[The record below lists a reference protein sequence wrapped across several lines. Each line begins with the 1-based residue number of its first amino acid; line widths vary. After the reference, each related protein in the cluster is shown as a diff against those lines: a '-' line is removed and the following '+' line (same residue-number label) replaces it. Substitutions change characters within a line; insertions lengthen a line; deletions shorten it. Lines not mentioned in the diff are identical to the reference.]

1 MDVVRTAS
9 LPLREIK
16 AYFGEELWQVMD
28 AGQRREAVA
37 RHAEGGGLPR
47 PRPEGGP
54 RASAAR
60 GWREAVRGIP
70 QPQLQNQ
77 LDEARE
83 QAGRRARDQA
93 RQRAQVATAKTR
105 AEASEARATA
115 RALGLQERE
124 VYAQA
129 TARREALLELALS
142 DSGEDDGGG
151 EEEEEEDDTFSTLS
165 TLLPPDPTPLAA
177 ADTRGDLNLA
187 HLSDDQRVHLH
198 ELIGLH
204 QSMQA
209 NYARIAA
216 HPSTDVAELHATLES
231 LSRITEAHTDYGA
244 PPTTLAPC
252 GGPSV
257 ELARFQAIWTCV
269 APAAVRS
276 ACDGGHKLGQL
287 LPGTRLTVLEHAI
300 SATTGVGR
308 LRYAMQADAAPDGM
322 PRAGWVSEVSESGKQ
337 LLRPD
342 SGVVATA
349 PPKRGARRQ
358 GCCASRD
365 TRSE

>member
-1 MDVVRTAS
+1 
-9 LPLREIK
+9 
-16 AYFGEELWQVMD
+16 
-28 AGQRREAVA
+28 
-37 RHAEGGGLPR
+37 
-47 PRPEGGP
+47 
-54 RASAAR
+54 
-60 GWREAVRGIP
+60 
-70 QPQLQNQ
+70 
-77 LDEARE
+77 
-83 QAGRRARDQA
+83 
-93 RQRAQVATAKTR
+93 
-105 AEASEARATA
+105 
-115 RALGLQERE
+115 

-142 DSGEDDGGG
+142 DSGDD
-151 EEEEEEDDTFSTLS
+151 EEEEEDDTFSTLS
-165 TLLPPDPTPLAA
+165 TLLSPGPTPLAA

-209 NYARIAA
+209 NYARIVA

-231 LSRITEAHTDYGA
+231 LSRITEAHNDYGA

-252 GGPSV
+252 GGLSV
-257 ELARFQAIWTCV
+257 ELARSQAIWTCV

-276 ACDGGHKLGQL
+276 ACDSGHKLGQL

-300 SATTGVGR
+300 SATTGGGR
-308 LRYAMQADAAPDGM
+308 LRYAMPADAAPDGM

-337 LLRPD
+337 LLRPYP
-342 SGVVATA
+342 VEVTTA
-349 PPKRGARRQ
+349 PPKRGVRRQ